1 MRNQRSKIG
10 NYKYSARRLHSP
22 KSMEEVQLRLSRC
35 EKLKVLGTR
44 HSFNGIAD
52 SNVDNISTEH
62 LNQVVSLD
70 RK

>member
-1 MRNQRSKIG
+1 
-10 NYKYSARRLHSP
+10 
-22 KSMEEVQLRLSRC
+22 MEEVQLLVSRC

-44 HSFNGIAD
+44 HSFNGISD